1 MNRRVE
7 FRVCNPEDNEMARPE
22 GSSPS
27 MKGVKSTNS
36 SRFIGNKN
44 SGY

>member
-7 FRVCNPEDNEMARPE
+7 FRVCNASDFSMGMPSGAST
-22 GSSPS
+22 GSTI
-27 MKGVKSTNS
+27 STGSYYN
-36 SRFIGNKN
+36 GNKN